1 MIDGS
6 DELTNVSW
14 MKAMKAATTNSA
26 ITYVPVPRLY
36 HFRGLL
42 PVLRAL
48 AWKVTADKSVPVVSG
63 GGPGK
68 PVMLTAADVH
78 NEV

>member
-1 MIDGS
+1 MIEGYQDATLLIDGS

-26 ITYVPVPRLY
+26 ITYVPVPRLDR
-36 HFRGLL
+36 FNGLV

-48 AWKVTADKSVPVVSG
+48 SWKVTADKSVHGLAVAGRESR
-63 GGPGK
+63 
-68 PVMLTAADVH
+68 
-78 NEV
+78 

>member
-1 MIDGS
+1 
-6 DELTNVSW
+6 
-14 MKAMKAATTNSA
+14 MKAATTNLS

-36 HFRGLL
+36 HFNGLV

-48 AWKVTADKSVPVVSG
+48 SWKVTADKSVHGVSG

-68 PVMLTAADVH
+68 PVMLTAADVL
-78 NEV
+78 NEVWRDSR